1 MYDKVTFKI
10 DTDSKKAKEVVSK
23 LANVKATTE
32 KNGFTRYMGNFK
44 NFFVAINGIEV
55 YLRGSLN
62 KYHFGDNLRNG
73 TREDTMEAILG
84 LSKDLGLDL
93 MKANIVGLELGVNIE
108 TEKPVKEYLQNLR
121 EMTRRKRKDFGSTL
135 YYLNADKKRVDVII
149 FYDKLKQI
157 SDSGNPIPAE
167 YQGKNILRCE
177 MRFKG
182 RLSQTIQG
190 PKIKGEDLCKA
201 DFCNRVVNEML
212 VRYGSIA
219 KKEQRYKS
227 GMAQNYTEQ
236 RLWEAEMIVGEINAS
251 VYKRDARNEKLL
263 RKRLKLL
270 SETKNT
276 ESQLTQELRGK
287 LISWSYDFKSGGE
300 APNEAISAL
309 EIS

>member
-1 MYDKVTFKI
+1 MYDKVTFQI
-10 DTDSKKAKEVVSK
+10 DTDSKKAKKIASK
-23 LANVKATTE
+23 LANVKSITE
-32 KNGFTRYMGNFK
+32 KNGFTRYKGNFK
-44 NFFVAINGIEV
+44 NFFVVVNGIEV

-93 MKANIVGLELGVNIE
+93 MKANVVGLELGVNIE
-108 TEKPVKEYLQNLR
+108 TENPVEEYLQNLK
-121 EMTRRKRKDFGSTL
+121 EMARRKRKDFGSTL
-135 YYLNADKKRVDVII
+135 YYLNADKNRADVMV
-149 FYDKLKQI
+149 FYDKLKQMRDI
-157 SDSGNPIPAE
+157 GSPIPAE
-167 YQGKNILRCE
+167 YKGKNILRCE
-177 MRFKG
+177 MRFRG

-201 DFCNRVVNEML
+201 DFCSRVVNEML

-227 GMAQNYTEQ
+227 GMAQNYTEK

-270 SETKNT
+270 SKTKNT
-276 ESQLTQELRGK
+276 ESQLTQELRSK

-300 APNEAISAL
+300 ASNEAI
-309 EIS
+309 

>member
-32 KNGFTRYMGNFK
+32 KNGFTRYKGNFK

-93 MKANIVGLELGVNIE
+93 MKANVVGLELGVNIE
-108 TEKPVKEYLQNLR
+108 TENPVKEYLQNLK
-121 EMTRRKRKDFGSTL
+121 EMARRKRKVVGHSL
-135 YYLNADKKRVDVII
+135 YYLNADKKRADVII

-157 SDSGNPIPAE
+157 SESGCPIPAE
-167 YQGKNILRCE
+167 YQGKNVLRCE
-177 MRFKG
+177 MRFRG

-190 PKIKGEDLCKA
+190 PKIKGEDLCKT

-227 GMAQNYTEQ
+227 GMAQNYTEK

-276 ESQLTQELRGK
+276 ESQLTQELRSK
-287 LISWSYDFKSGGE
+287 LISWSYEFKSGGE
-300 APNEAISAL
+300 APNEAI
-309 EIS
+309 

>member
-1 MYDKVTFKI
+1 MYDKVTFKK

-44 NFFVAINGIEV
+44 NFFVAVNGIEV
-55 YLRGSLN
+55 YLRGSLS

-93 MKANIVGLELGVNIE
+93 MKANVVGLELGVNIE
-108 TEKPVKEYLQNLR
+108 TENPVKEYLQNLK
-121 EMTRRKRKDFGSTL
+121 EMTKRKRKDYGSTL
-135 YYLNADKKRVDVII
+135 YYLNADKKRADVMI

-157 SDSGNPIPAE
+157 SESGCPIPAE
-167 YQGKNILRCE
+167 YQGKNVLRCE
-177 MRFKG
+177 MRFRG

-190 PKIKGEDLCKA
+190 PKIKGEDLCKT

-227 GMAQNYTEQ
+227 GMAQNYTEK

-276 ESQLTQELRGK
+276 ESQLTQELRNK

-300 APNEAISAL
+300 APNEAI
-309 EIS
+309 

>member
-10 DTDSKKAKEVVSK
+10 DTDSKKAKKIVSK

-32 KNGFTRYMGNFK
+32 KNGFTRYKGRFK
-44 NFFVAINGIEV
+44 NFFVAVNGIEV

-84 LSKDLGLDL
+84 LSEDLGLDL
-93 MKANIVGLELGVNIE
+93 TKANVVGLELGVNIE
-108 TEKPVKEYLQNLR
+108 TENPVKEYLQNLK
-121 EMTRRKRKDFGSTL
+121 EMARRKRKVVGHSL
-135 YYLNADKKRVDVII
+135 YYLNADKKRADVII
-149 FYDKLKQI
+149 FYDKLKQMQE
-157 SDSGNPIPAE
+157 SGCPIPAE
-167 YQGKNILRCE
+167 YQGKNVLRCE

-182 RLSQTIQG
+182 RLSQTMQG
-190 PKIKGEDLCKA
+190 PKIKGEDLCKT

-227 GMAQNYTEQ
+227 GMAQNYTEK

-276 ESQLTQELRGK
+276 ESQLTQELRNK

-300 APNEAISAL
+300 APNEAI
-309 EIS
+309 

>member
-10 DTDSKKAKEVVSK
+10 NTDSKKAQEVVSK

-44 NFFVAINGIEV
+44 NFFVAVNGIEV

-62 KYHFGDNLRNG
+62 KYYFGDNLRNG

-93 MKANIVGLELGVNIE
+93 MKANVVGLELGVNIE
-108 TEKPVKEYLQNLR
+108 TENPVKEYLQNLK
-121 EMTRRKRKDFGSTL
+121 EMARRKRKVVGHSL
-135 YYLNADKKRVDVII
+135 YYLNADKKRADVMI

-157 SDSGNPIPAE
+157 SESGCPIPAE
-167 YQGKNILRCE
+167 YQGKNVLRCE
-177 MRFKG
+177 MRFRG

-190 PKIKGEDLCKA
+190 LKIKGEDLCKA
-201 DFCNRVVNEML
+201 DFCSRVVNEML

-227 GMAQNYTEQ
+227 GMAQNYTEK

-251 VYKRDARNEKLL
+251 VYKRDVRNEKLL

-276 ESQLTQELRGK
+276 ESQLTQELRSK
-287 LISWSYDFKSGGE
+287 LISWSYEFKSGGE
-300 APNEAISAL
+300 APNEAI
-309 EIS
+309 

>member
-1 MYDKVTFKI
+1 MYDKVTFQI

-23 LANVKATTE
+23 LANVKASTE

-44 NFFVAINGIEV
+44 NFFVAVNGIEV

-93 MKANIVGLELGVNIE
+93 MKAKVVGLELGVNIE
-108 TEKPVKEYLQNLR
+108 TEKPVKEYLQNLK
-121 EMTRRKRKDFGSTL
+121 EMTKRKRKAVGHSL
-135 YYLNADKKRVDVII
+135 YYLNADKSRADVMI
-149 FYDKLKQI
+149 FYDKLKQM
-157 SDSGNPIPAE
+157 SESECPIPAE
-167 YQGKNILRCE
+167 YKGKNILRCE
-177 MRFKG
+177 MRFRG
-182 RLSQTIQG
+182 RLSTTIKGQ
-190 PKIKGEDLCKA
+190 KIKGDDLCKT
-201 DFCNRVVNEML
+201 DFCNRVVNDLL

-227 GMAQNYTEQ
+227 GMAQNYTEK

-276 ESQLTQELRGK
+276 ESQLTQELRNK

-300 APNEAISAL
+300 APNEAI
-309 EIS
+309 

>member
-1 MYDKVTFKI
+1 MYDKVTFQI
-10 DTDSKKAKEVVSK
+10 DTDSKKAKRIVSK
-23 LANVKATTE
+23 LANVKTTTE

-44 NFFVAINGIEV
+44 NFFVAVNGIEV
-55 YLRGSLN
+55 YLRGSLS

-73 TREDTMEAILG
+73 TREDTKQAILG
-84 LSKDLGLDL
+84 LSEDLGLDL
-93 MKANIVGLELGVNIE
+93 TKANVVGLELGVNIE
-108 TEKPVKEYLQNLR
+108 TENPVKEYLQNLR
-121 EMTRRKRKDFGSTL
+121 EMTRRKRKDYGSTL
-135 YYLNADKKRVDVII
+135 YYQNADKSRADVMV
-149 FYDKLKQI
+149 FYDKLKQMRDI
-157 SDSGNPIPAE
+157 GCTIPDE

-190 PKIKGEDLCKA
+190 PKIKGEDLCKT

-236 RLWEAEMIVGEINAS
+236 RLWEAEMIVGEINAA
-251 VYKRDARNEKLL
+251 VYKGDVRNERLL

-270 SETKNT
+270 SKTKNT
-276 ESQLTQELRGK
+276 ESQLTQELRSK

-300 APNEAISAL
+300 APNEAI
-309 EIS
+309 

>member
-32 KNGFTRYMGNFK
+32 KNGFTRYKGSFK
-44 NFFVAINGIEV
+44 NFFVAVNGIEV

-62 KYHFGDNLRNG
+62 KYHFGDNLQNG
-73 TREDTMEAILG
+73 TREDTKQAILG

-93 MKANIVGLELGVNIE
+93 MKAKVLGLELGVNIE
-108 TEKPVKEYLQNLR
+108 TENPVKEYLQNLR
-121 EMTRRKRKDFGSTL
+121 EMTRRKREIVGHSL
-135 YYLNADKKRVDVII
+135 YYLNADKKRADVII
-149 FYDKLKQI
+149 FYDKLKQMQE
-157 SDSGNPIPAE
+157 SGCPIPAE
-167 YQGKNILRCE
+167 YQGKNVLRCE

-182 RLSQTIQG
+182 RLSQTMQG
-190 PKIKGEDLCKA
+190 PKIKGEDLCKT

-227 GMAQNYTEQ
+227 GMAQNYTEK

-276 ESQLTQELRGK
+276 ESQLTQELRNK

-300 APNEAISAL
+300 APNEAI
-309 EIS
+309 

>member
-10 DTDSKKAKEVVSK
+10 DTDSKKAQDVVSK

-32 KNGFTRYMGNFK
+32 KNGFTRYKGNFK
-44 NFFVAINGIEV
+44 NFFVAVNGIEV

-62 KYHFGDNLRNG
+62 KYYFGDNLRNG

-93 MKANIVGLELGVNIE
+93 MKAKVLGLELGVNIE
-108 TEKPVKEYLQNLR
+108 TENPVKEYLQNIK
-121 EMTRRKRKDFGSTL
+121 EMARRKRKVVGHSL
-135 YYLNADKKRVDVII
+135 YYLNADKKRADVII
-149 FYDKLKQI
+149 FYDKLKQMQE
-157 SDSGNPIPAE
+157 SGCPIPAE
-167 YQGKNILRCE
+167 YQGKNVLRCE
-177 MRFKG
+177 MRLKG
-182 RLSQTIQG
+182 RLSQTMQG
-190 PKIKGEDLCKA
+190 PKIKGEDLCKT

-236 RLWEAEMIVGEINAS
+236 RLWEAEMIVGEINAAM
-251 VYKRDARNEKLL
+251 YKRDVRNERLL

-270 SETKNT
+270 SKTKNT
-276 ESQLTQELRGK
+276 ESQLTQELRNK

-300 APNEAISAL
+300 APNEAI
-309 EIS
+309 

>member
-1 MYDKVTFKI
+1 MYDKVTFQI
-10 DTDSKKAKEVVSK
+10 DTDSKKAKKIVSK

-44 NFFVAINGIEV
+44 NFFVAVNGIGI
-55 YLRGSLN
+55 YICGSLS
-62 KYHFGDNLRNG
+62 KYYFGDNLRNG

-93 MKANIVGLELGVNIE
+93 MKANVVGLELGVNIE
-108 TEKPVKEYLQNLR
+108 TENPVKEYLQNLK
-121 EMTRRKRKDFGSTL
+121 EMTRRKRKAVGHSL
-135 YYLNADKKRVDVII
+135 YYLNADKSRADVMV
-149 FYDKLKQI
+149 FYDKLKQMHE
-157 SDSGNPIPAE
+157 SGCPIPAE
-167 YQGKNILRCE
+167 YQGKNVLRCE

-182 RLSQTIQG
+182 RLSTTIQG
-190 PKIKGEDLCKA
+190 LKIKGEDLCKA
-201 DFCNRVVNEML
+201 AFCSRVVNEML

-227 GMAQNYTEQ
+227 GMAQTYTEQ
-236 RLWEAEMIVGEINAS
+236 RLWEAEMIVGEINAA
-251 VYKRDARNEKLL
+251 VYKGDARNEKLL

-270 SETKNT
+270 SKTKNT
-276 ESQLTQELRGK
+276 ESQLTQELRSK

>member
-10 DTDSKKAKEVVSK
+10 DTDSKKAQDVVSK
-23 LANVKATTE
+23 LTNVKATTE
-32 KNGFTRYMGNFK
+32 KNGFTRYAGNFK
-44 NFFVAINGIEV
+44 NFFVAVNGIEV

-73 TREDTMEAILG
+73 TREDTKQAILG
-84 LSKDLGLDL
+84 LSEDLGLDL
-93 MKANIVGLELGVNIE
+93 TKANVVGLELGVNIE
-108 TEKPVKEYLQNLR
+108 TENPVKEYLQNLK
-121 EMTRRKRKDFGSTL
+121 EMTRRKRKAVGHSL
-135 YYLNADKKRVDVII
+135 YYLNADKSRADVMV
-149 FYDKLKQI
+149 FYDKLKQMDE
-157 SDSGNPIPAE
+157 SECPIPAE

-182 RLSQTIQG
+182 RLSKTIKGQ
-190 PKIKGEDLCKA
+190 KIKGEDLCKA
-201 DFCNRVVNEML
+201 DFCSRVVNEML

-227 GMAQNYTEQ
+227 GMAQTYTEK

-276 ESQLTQELRGK
+276 ESQLTQELRNK

-300 APNEAISAL
+300 APNEAI
-309 EIS
+309 

>member
-1 MYDKVTFKI
+1 MYDKVTLQI
-10 DTDSKKAKEVVSK
+10 DTDSKKAQEVVSK
-23 LANVKATTE
+23 LANVKSTTE

-44 NFFVAINGIEV
+44 NFFVAVNGIEV

-62 KYHFGDNLRNG
+62 KYYFGDNLRNG

-93 MKANIVGLELGVNIE
+93 MKANVVGLELGVNIE
-108 TEKPVKEYLQNLR
+108 TENPVKEYLQNLK
-121 EMTRRKRKDFGSTL
+121 EMARRKRKDFGSTL
-135 YYLNADKKRVDVII
+135 YYLNADKKRADVLI
-149 FYDKLKQI
+149 FYDKLKQL
-157 SDSGNPIPAE
+157 SDSGCPIPAE
-167 YQGKNILRCE
+167 YQGKNVLRCE
-177 MRFKG
+177 MRFRG

-190 PKIKGEDLCKA
+190 QKIKGEDLCKT

-227 GMAQNYTEQ
+227 GMAQNYTEK

-276 ESQLTQELRGK
+276 ESQLTQELRNK
-287 LISWSYDFKSGGE
+287 LISWRYDFKSGGE
-300 APNEAISAL
+300 APNEAI
-309 EIS
+309 

>member
-10 DTDSKKAKEVVSK
+10 DTDSKKAKKIVLK
-23 LANVKATTE
+23 LANVKTTTE

-44 NFFVAINGIEV
+44 KFFVAVNGIEV

-73 TREDTMEAILG
+73 TREDTKQAILA
-84 LSKDLGLDL
+84 LSEDLGLDL
-93 MKANIVGLELGVNIE
+93 MRANVVGLELGVNIE
-108 TEKPVKEYLQNLR
+108 TENPVKEYLQNLK
-121 EMTRRKRKDFGSTL
+121 EMARRKRKVVGHSL
-135 YYLNADKKRVDVII
+135 YYLNADKKRADVMI

-157 SDSGNPIPAE
+157 SESGCPIPAE
-167 YQGKNILRCE
+167 YQGKNVLRCE

-190 PKIKGEDLCKA
+190 PKIKGEDLCKT

-227 GMAQNYTEQ
+227 GMAQNYTEK

-276 ESQLTQELRGK
+276 ESQLTQELRSK
-287 LISWSYDFKSGGE
+287 LISWSYEFKSGGE
-300 APNEAISAL
+300 APNEAI
-309 EIS
+309 

>member
-10 DTDSKKAKEVVSK
+10 DTDSKKAQGVVSK
-23 LANVKATTE
+23 LANVKAITE

-44 NFFVAINGIEV
+44 NFYVAVNGIEV

-62 KYHFGDNLRNG
+62 KYYFGDNLRNG

-84 LSKDLGLDL
+84 LSKALGLDL

-108 TEKPVKEYLQNLR
+108 TENPVKEYLQNLK
-121 EMTRRKRKDFGSTL
+121 EMTRRKRKAVGHSL
-135 YYLNADKKRVDVII
+135 YYLNADKKRADVII

-157 SDSGNPIPAE
+157 SESGNPIPAE
-167 YQGKNILRCE
+167 YQGKNVLRCE

-182 RLSQTIQG
+182 RLSQTMQG

-201 DFCNRVVNEML
+201 DFCSRVVNEML

-227 GMAQNYTEQ
+227 GMAQNYTEK

-276 ESQLTQELRGK
+276 ESQLTQELRSK

-300 APNEAISAL
+300 APNEAI
-309 EIS
+309 

>member
-23 LANVKATTE
+23 LANVKASTE

-44 NFFVAINGIEV
+44 NFFVAVNGIEV

-84 LSKDLGLDL
+84 LSEDLGLDL
-93 MKANIVGLELGVNIE
+93 TKANVVGLELGVNIE
-108 TEKPVKEYLQNLR
+108 TENPVKEYLQNLK
-121 EMTRRKRKDFGSTL
+121 EMARRKRKVVGHSL
-135 YYLNADKKRVDVII
+135 YYLNADKKRADVII
-149 FYDKLKQI
+149 FYDKLKQMQE
-157 SDSGNPIPAE
+157 SGCPIPAE
-167 YQGKNILRCE
+167 YQGKNVLRCE

-182 RLSQTIQG
+182 RLSQTMQG
-190 PKIKGEDLCKA
+190 PKIKGEDLCKT

-227 GMAQNYTEQ
+227 GMAQNYTEK

-276 ESQLTQELRGK
+276 ESQLTQELRNK

-300 APNEAISAL
+300 APNEAI
-309 EIS
+309 

>member
-10 DTDSKKAKEVVSK
+10 DTDSKKAKDVASK

-32 KNGFTRYMGNFK
+32 KNGFTRYVGNFK
-44 NFFVAINGIEV
+44 NFFVAVNGIEV

-73 TREDTMEAILG
+73 TREDTKQAILG
-84 LSKDLGLDL
+84 LSEDLGLDL
-93 MKANIVGLELGVNIE
+93 MKANVVGLELGVNIE
-108 TEKPVKEYLQNLR
+108 TENPVKEYLQNLR
-121 EMTRRKRKDFGSTL
+121 EMTRRKRKVVGHSL
-135 YYLNADKKRVDVII
+135 YYLNADKKRADVII

-157 SDSGNPIPAE
+157 SESGCHIPAE

-201 DFCNRVVNEML
+201 DFCSRVVNEML

-227 GMAQNYTEQ
+227 GMAQNYTEK
-236 RLWEAEMIVGEINAS
+236 RLWEAEMIVGEINAA
-251 VYKRDARNEKLL
+251 VYKRDVRNEKLL

-276 ESQLTQELRGK
+276 ESQLTQELRSK

-300 APNEAISAL
+300 ASNEAI
-309 EIS
+309 

>member
-1 MYDKVTFKI
+1 MYDKVTLQI
-10 DTDSKKAKEVVSK
+10 DTDSKKAQDVVSK
-23 LANVKATTE
+23 LANVKASTE

-44 NFFVAINGIEV
+44 NFFVAVNGIEV

-62 KYHFGDNLRNG
+62 KYYFGDNLRNG

-84 LSKDLGLDL
+84 LSEDLGLDL
-93 MKANIVGLELGVNIE
+93 MKANVVGLELGVNIE
-108 TEKPVKEYLQNLR
+108 TENPVEEYLQNLR
-121 EMTRRKRKDFGSTL
+121 EMTRRKREIVGHSL
-135 YYLNADKKRVDVII
+135 YYLNADKKRADVII
-149 FYDKLKQI
+149 FYDKLKQMQE
-157 SDSGNPIPAE
+157 SGCPIPAE
-167 YQGKNILRCE
+167 YQGKNVLRCE
-177 MRFKG
+177 MRFRG

-201 DFCNRVVNEML
+201 DFCSRVVNEML

-236 RLWEAEMIVGEINAS
+236 RLWEAEMIVGEINAA
-251 VYKRDARNEKLL
+251 VYKGDVRNERLL

-270 SETKNT
+270 SKTKNT
-276 ESQLTQELRGK
+276 ESQLTQELRSK

-300 APNEAISAL
+300 APNEAI
-309 EIS
+309 

>member
-23 LANVKATTE
+23 LANVKASTE
-32 KNGFTRYMGNFK
+32 KNGFTRYKGNFK
-44 NFFVAINGIEV
+44 NFFVAVNGIEV

-73 TREDTMEAILG
+73 TREDTKEAILD

-121 EMTRRKRKDFGSTL
+121 EMTKRKRKDYGSTL
-135 YYLNADKKRVDVII
+135 YYKNSDKKRVDEIV

-157 SDSGNPIPAE
+157 SESGCPIPAE
-167 YQGKNILRCE
+167 YQGKNVLRCE

-190 PKIKGEDLCKA
+190 PKMKGEDLCKA

-227 GMAQNYTEQ
+227 GMAQNYTEK

-251 VYKRDARNEKLL
+251 VHKRDARNEKLL

-276 ESQLTQELRGK
+276 ESQLTQELRSK

-300 APNEAISAL
+300 APNEAI
-309 EIS
+309 

>member
-32 KNGFTRYMGNFK
+32 KNGFTRYIGNFK
-44 NFFVAINGIEV
+44 NFFVAVNGIEV

-62 KYHFGDNLRNG
+62 KYYFGDNLRNG

-84 LSKDLGLDL
+84 LSEDLGLDL
-93 MKANIVGLELGVNIE
+93 MKANVVGLELGVNIE
-108 TEKPVKEYLQNLR
+108 TEKPVKEYLQNLK
-121 EMTRRKRKDFGSTL
+121 EMTRRKRKVVGHSL
-135 YYLNADKKRVDVII
+135 YYLNADKKRADVII

-157 SDSGNPIPAE
+157 SESGCPIPAE
-167 YQGKNILRCE
+167 YKGKNVLRCE
-177 MRFKG
+177 MRFRG

-190 PKIKGEDLCKA
+190 LKIKGEDLCKA

-227 GMAQNYTEQ
+227 GMAQNYTEK

-276 ESQLTQELRGK
+276 ESQLTQELRNK

-300 APNEAISAL
+300 APNEAI
-309 EIS
+309 

>member
-1 MYDKVTFKI
+1 MYDKVTFQI
-10 DTDSKKAKEVVSK
+10 DTDSKKAKKIVLK
-23 LANVKATTE
+23 LANVKTTTE

-93 MKANIVGLELGVNIE
+93 MKANVVGLELGVNIE
-108 TEKPVKEYLQNLR
+108 TENPVKEYLQNLK
-121 EMTRRKRKDFGSTL
+121 EMARRKRKAVGHSL
-135 YYLNADKKRVDVII
+135 YYLNADKKRADVII

-157 SDSGNPIPAE
+157 SESGCPIPAE

-182 RLSQTIQG
+182 RLSKIMQG
-190 PKIKGEDLCKA
+190 LKIKGEDLCKA
-201 DFCNRVVNEML
+201 DFCSRVVNEML

-227 GMAQNYTEQ
+227 GMAQTYTEQ
-236 RLWEAEMIVGEINAS
+236 RLWEAEMIVGEINAA
-251 VYKRDARNEKLL
+251 VYKRDVRNEKLL

-270 SETKNT
+270 SKSKNT
-276 ESQLTQELRGK
+276 ESQLTQELRSK
-287 LISWSYDFKSGGE
+287 LISWSYEFKSGGE
-300 APNEAISAL
+300 APNEAI
-309 EIS
+309 

>member
-1 MYDKVTFKI
+1 MYDKVTFQI
-10 DTDSKKAKEVVSK
+10 DTDSKKAQDVVSK

-32 KNGFTRYMGNFK
+32 KNGFTRYKGNYK
-44 NFFVAINGIEV
+44 NFFVAVNGIEV

-62 KYHFGDNLRNG
+62 KYYFGDNLRNG
-73 TREDTMEAILG
+73 TREDTNEAILG
-84 LSKDLGLDL
+84 LSKELGINL
-93 MKANIVGLELGVNIE
+93 MKAKVVGLELGVNIE
-108 TEKPVKEYLQNLR
+108 TENPVKDYLQNLR
-121 EMTRRKRKDFGSTL
+121 EMTKRKRKAVGHSL
-135 YYLNADKKRVDVII
+135 YYLNADKKRVDVLIL
-149 FYDKLKQI
+149 YDKLKQI
-157 SDSGNPIPAE
+157 SESGCPIPAE
-167 YQGKNILRCE
+167 YQGKNVLRCE

-182 RLSQTIQG
+182 RLSKTIQG
-190 PKIKGEDLCKA
+190 QKIKGEDLCKT

-227 GMAQNYTEQ
+227 GMAQNYTEK

-276 ESQLTQELRGK
+276 ESQLTQELRSK
-287 LISWSYDFKSGGE
+287 LISWSYEFKSGGE
-300 APNEAISAL
+300 APNEAI
-309 EIS
+309 

>member
-1 MYDKVTFKI
+1 MYDKVTFWI
-10 DTDSKKAKEVVSK
+10 ETNSKKAQDVVSK
-23 LANVKATTE
+23 LTNVKATTE
-32 KNGFTRYMGNFK
+32 KNGFTRYRGNFK
-44 NFFVAINGIEV
+44 NFFVAVNGIEV

-84 LSKDLGLDL
+84 LSKNLGLDL

-108 TEKPVKEYLQNLR
+108 TEKPVKEYLQNLK
-121 EMTRRKRKDFGSTL
+121 EMTRRKRKDYGSTL
-135 YYLNADKKRVDVII
+135 YYQNADKSRADVMV
-149 FYDKLKQI
+149 FYDKLKQMRDI
-157 SDSGNPIPAE
+157 GCTIPAE

-177 MRFKG
+177 MRLKG

-190 PKIKGEDLCKA
+190 PKIKGEDLCKT

-227 GMAQNYTEQ
+227 GMAQNYTEK

-276 ESQLTQELRGK
+276 ESQLTQELRSK
-287 LISWSYDFKSGGE
+287 LISWSYEFKSGGE
-300 APNEAISAL
+300 TPNEAI
-309 EIS
+309 

>member
-1 MYDKVTFKI
+1 MYDKVTFQI
-10 DTDSKKAKEVVSK
+10 DTDSKKAQEVVSK
-23 LANVKATTE
+23 LTNVKASTE
-32 KNGFTRYMGNFK
+32 KNGFTRYKGNYK
-44 NFFVAINGIEV
+44 NFFVAVNGIGI
-55 YLRGSLN
+55 YICGSLN

-73 TREDTMEAILG
+73 TREDTEEAILG
-84 LSKDLGLDL
+84 LSKGLGINL
-93 MKANIVGLELGVNIE
+93 MKANVVGLELGVNIE
-108 TEKPVKEYLQNLR
+108 TENPVKEYLQNLR
-121 EMTRRKRKDFGSTL
+121 EMTRRKRKAVGHSL
-135 YYLNADKKRVDVII
+135 YYLNADKSRADVLI
-149 FYDKLKQI
+149 FYDKLKQMHE
-157 SDSGNPIPAE
+157 SGNPIPAE

-182 RLSQTIQG
+182 RLSTTIQG

-201 DFCNRVVNEML
+201 DFCSRVVNEML

-236 RLWEAEMIVGEINAS
+236 RLWESEMIVGEINAA
-251 VYKRDARNEKLL
+251 VHKGDTRNEKLL

-270 SETKNT
+270 CDTKNT
-276 ESQLTQELRGK
+276 ESQLTQELRSK

-309 EIS
+309 EIP

>member
-23 LANVKATTE
+23 LANVKASTE

-44 NFFVAINGIEV
+44 NFFVAVNGIEV

-84 LSKDLGLDL
+84 LSEDLGLDL
-93 MKANIVGLELGVNIE
+93 TKANVVGLELGVNIE
-108 TEKPVKEYLQNLR
+108 TENPVKEYLQNLK
-121 EMTRRKRKDFGSTL
+121 EMARRKRKVVGHSL
-135 YYLNADKKRVDVII
+135 YYLNADKKRADVII
-149 FYDKLKQI
+149 FYDKLKQMQE
-157 SDSGNPIPAE
+157 SGCPIPAE
-167 YQGKNILRCE
+167 YQGKNVLRCE

-182 RLSQTIQG
+182 RLSQTMQG
-190 PKIKGEDLCKA
+190 PKIKGEDLCKT

-227 GMAQNYTEQ
+227 GMAQNYTEK

-270 SETKNT
+270 SKTKNT
-276 ESQLTQELRGK
+276 ESQLTQELRSK

-300 APNEAISAL
+300 APNEAI
-309 EIS
+309 

>member
-10 DTDSKKAKEVVSK
+10 DTDSKKAQGVVSK
-23 LANVKATTE
+23 LANVKASTE

-44 NFFVAINGIEV
+44 NFFVAVNGIEV

-84 LSKDLGLDL
+84 LSKGLGLDL
-93 MKANIVGLELGVNIE
+93 MRANVVGLELGVNIE
-108 TEKPVKEYLQNLR
+108 TEKTVKEYLQNLK
-121 EMTRRKRKDFGSTL
+121 ELTRRKRKVVGHSL
-135 YYLNADKKRVDVII
+135 YYLNADKKRADVII

-157 SDSGNPIPAE
+157 SESGCPIPAE
-167 YQGKNILRCE
+167 YQGKNVLRCE
-177 MRFKG
+177 MRFRG

-227 GMAQNYTEQ
+227 GMAQNYTEK

-276 ESQLTQELRGK
+276 ESQLTQELRNK

-300 APNEAISAL
+300 APNEAI
-309 EIS
+309 

>member
-10 DTDSKKAKEVVSK
+10 DTDSKKAQDVVSK
-23 LANVKATTE
+23 LTNVKATTE
-32 KNGFTRYMGNFK
+32 KNGFTRYKGNLK
-44 NFFVAINGIEV
+44 NFFVAVNGIEV

-84 LSKDLGLDL
+84 LSEDLGLDL
-93 MKANIVGLELGVNIE
+93 MKANVVGLELGVNIE
-108 TEKPVKEYLQNLR
+108 TENPVKEYLQNLK
-121 EMTRRKRKDFGSTL
+121 EMARCKRKVVGHSL
-135 YYLNADKKRVDVII
+135 YYLNADKKRADVII

-157 SDSGNPIPAE
+157 SESGCPIPAE
-167 YQGKNILRCE
+167 YQGKNVLRCE
-177 MRFKG
+177 MRFRG

-190 PKIKGEDLCKA
+190 LKIKGEDLCKT

-227 GMAQNYTEQ
+227 GMAQNYTEK

-276 ESQLTQELRGK
+276 ESQLTQELRSK
-287 LISWSYDFKSGGE
+287 LISWSYEFKSGGE
-300 APNEAISAL
+300 TPNEAI
-309 EIS
+309 

>member
-10 DTDSKKAKEVVSK
+10 DTDSKKAQGVVSK
-23 LANVKATTE
+23 LANVKAITE

-44 NFFVAINGIEV
+44 NFYVAVNGIEV

-62 KYHFGDNLRNG
+62 KYYFGDNLRNG

-93 MKANIVGLELGVNIE
+93 MKANVVGFELGVNIE
-108 TEKPVKEYLQNLR
+108 TENPVKEYLQNLK
-121 EMTRRKRKDFGSTL
+121 EMTRRKRKAVGHSL
-135 YYLNADKKRVDVII
+135 YYLNADKKRADVII

-157 SDSGNPIPAE
+157 SESGNPIPAE
-167 YQGKNILRCE
+167 YQGKNVLRCE

-182 RLSQTIQG
+182 RLSQTMQG

-201 DFCNRVVNEML
+201 DFCSRVVNEML

-227 GMAQNYTEQ
+227 GMAQNYTEK

-276 ESQLTQELRGK
+276 ESQLTQELRSK

-300 APNEAISAL
+300 APNEAI
-309 EIS
+309 

>member
-1 MYDKVTFKI
+1 MYDKVTFQI

-44 NFFVAINGIEV
+44 NFYVAVNGIEV
-55 YLRGSLN
+55 YLRGSLS
-62 KYHFGDNLRNG
+62 KYYFGDNLRNG

-93 MKANIVGLELGVNIE
+93 MKANVVGLELGVNIE
-108 TEKPVKEYLQNLR
+108 TENPVKEYLQNLK
-121 EMTRRKRKDFGSTL
+121 EMAKRKRKAVGHSL
-135 YYLNADKKRVDVII
+135 YYLNADKKRVDVLIL
-149 FYDKLKQI
+149 YDKLKQI
-157 SDSGNPIPAE
+157 SESGNPIPAE
-167 YQGKNILRCE
+167 YQGKNVLRCE

-182 RLSQTIQG
+182 RLSKTIQG
-190 PKIKGEDLCKA
+190 QKIKGEDLCKA
-201 DFCNRVVNEML
+201 DFCSRVVNEML

-227 GMAQNYTEQ
+227 GMAQNYTEK

-300 APNEAISAL
+300 APNEAI
-309 EIS
+309 

>member
-23 LANVKATTE
+23 LANVKASTE

-44 NFFVAINGIEV
+44 NFFVAVNGIEV

-84 LSKDLGLDL
+84 LSEDLGLDL
-93 MKANIVGLELGVNIE
+93 TKANVVGLELGVNIE
-108 TEKPVKEYLQNLR
+108 TENPVKEYLQNLK
-121 EMTRRKRKDFGSTL
+121 EMARRKRKVVGHSL
-135 YYLNADKKRVDVII
+135 YYLNADKKRADVII
-149 FYDKLKQI
+149 FYDKLKQMQE
-157 SDSGNPIPAE
+157 SGCPIPAE
-167 YQGKNILRCE
+167 YQGKNVLRCE

-182 RLSQTIQG
+182 RLSQTMQG
-190 PKIKGEDLCKA
+190 PKIKGEDLCKT

-227 GMAQNYTEQ
+227 GMAQTYTEQ
-236 RLWEAEMIVGEINAS
+236 RLWEAEMIVGEINAA

-276 ESQLTQELRGK
+276 ESQLTQELRNK

-300 APNEAISAL
+300 APNEAI
-309 EIS
+309 